1 MTTGPLRHDTDG
13 LYPAFLVERY
23 LSPTAADSLPGSVS
37 RAARLCAPSAGA
49 GSASE
54 VRYLLS
60 AYLAGED
67 TCSCV
72 FQAAT
77 ADAVRALN
85 DEADFAFDRITAAVL
100 LYPARPGI

>member
-13 LYPAFLVERY
+13 LRPVFLVERY
-23 LSPTAADSLPGSVS
+23 LSPTAADSLPGSVT
-37 RAARLCAPSAGA
+37 RAARLCAPSTGA

-67 TCSCV
+67 TCFCL

-77 ADAVRALN
+77 ADGTGSVSFYELRRYL
-85 DEADFAFDRITAAVL
+85 E
-100 LYPARPGI
+100 